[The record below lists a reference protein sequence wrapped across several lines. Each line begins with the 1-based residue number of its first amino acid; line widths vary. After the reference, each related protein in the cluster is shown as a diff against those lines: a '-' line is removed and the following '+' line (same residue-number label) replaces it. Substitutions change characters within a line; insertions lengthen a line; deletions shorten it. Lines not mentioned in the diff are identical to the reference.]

1 MAEKLTTLA
10 KRLRPFILGQMTD
23 VAGSGAWSIIAGLE
37 INKIIRLPLTGAA
50 VFYDKT
56 GANLT
61 TALGLLNA
69 GEIVMAHGPCTLTGD
84 FTIPAGCSLI
94 CLDRAMITIA
104 GQITLENGALIYN
117 VHVAE
122 TANDA
127 DNIYGVVGPASGE
140 AYILY
145 CDISAIQSGAGNAYA
160 IGATRGLTTNNGDL
174 IVRHS
179 RLYGSSVSG
188 DGYAG
193 RSIKGRIYS
202 RHNDYYGSTDRW
214 VLS

>member
-10 KRLRPFILGQMTD
+10 KRLRPFILGQIFD
-23 VAGSGAWSIIAGLE
+23 AAGSGSLQIIAGLE

-69 GEIVMAHGPCTLTGD
+69 GEIVMVHGPCTLTGD
-84 FTIPAGCSLI
+84 FTVPAGCSLI
-94 CLDRAMITIA
+94 CLDRDMITVS
-104 GQITLENGALIYN
+104 GQITLEDGALIYN
-117 VHVAE
+117 IHVTE

-127 DNIYGVVGPASGE
+127 NTIYGVLGPQTGE
-140 AYILY
+140 AHILY
-145 CDISAIQSGAGNAYA
+145 CDISAVQSGAGNAYA
-160 IGATRGLTTNNGDL
+160 IGATRGLSVNNGDL

-179 RLYGSSVSG
+179 KLYGSSTSG

-193 RSIKGRIYS
+193 RSVRGRIYS

-214 VLS
+214 VLT